1 MRGYLSGVADGI
13 MHLSPLRLFLL
24 PQAGET
30 DRLRR
35 AGEAPCAEDGDH
47 LSRRYPR
54 EHRSGANITELINAR
69 QLSKTDFLYRL
80 RYILHFRRRKQ
91 KNRNQM
97 HHHYRKY
104 YKITSP

>member
-1 MRGYLSGVADGI
+1 
-13 MHLSPLRLFLL
+13 
-24 PQAGET
+24 
-30 DRLRR
+30 
-35 AGEAPCAEDGDH
+35 
-47 LSRRYPR
+47 
-54 EHRSGANITELINAR
+54 LINAR